1 MATQATLHGVGGANI
16 VSETEVLLVIAVIAA
31 GFVGFSAIVVA
42 LDRARVSRQKVIFLR
57 TVAETGLAAL
67 FGSLMPILAIRL
79 MGSEPEGWRVS
90 AILTAMLWGFS
101 WFSNARAYWVR
112 GESASFAGTLY
123 SPDNI
128 LNLAGVALL
137 AWAAVFLPPFAGTL
151 YCVAM
156 TLLLVLC
163 AVTFV
168 ARAFASVSPPAD

>member
-1 MATQATLHGVGGANI
+1 MAAQATLPGTIGAHI
-16 VSETEVLLVIAVIAA
+16 ASETDVLLVIAVIAA
-31 GFVGFSAIVVA
+31 VFVGFSAAIVA
-42 LDRARVSRQKVIFLR
+42 LERVRTSQQELIFLR
-57 TVAETGLAAL
+57 TVAETGLATV

-79 MGSEPEGWRVS
+79 IGNEPTGWRVS
-90 AILTAMLWGFS
+90 AILTAMLWVFS
-101 WFSNARAYWVR
+101 WFGGARAYWAR

-128 LNLAGVALL
+128 INVAGLVLL
-137 AWAAVFLPPFAGTL
+137 AWAALFMPPYAGTL

-168 ARAFASVSPPAD
+168 ARAFAAVLPPTD